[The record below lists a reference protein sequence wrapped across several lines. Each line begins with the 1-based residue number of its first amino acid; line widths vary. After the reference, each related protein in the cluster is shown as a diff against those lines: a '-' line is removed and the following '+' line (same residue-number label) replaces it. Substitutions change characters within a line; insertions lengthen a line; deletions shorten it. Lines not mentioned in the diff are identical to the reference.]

1 MSIGPEPPA
10 PAPAPTQQQ
19 PVYAS
24 KPPLIPKLTNPLT
37 KFIRTGEGILVYA
50 ANAAL
55 VVIPIVT
62 NALSATQAVKY
73 GVILDSVAVAARS
86 ILKAFAS
93 KA

>member
-10 PAPAPTQQQ
+10 PYSAPPSGYVV
-19 PVYAS
+19 P
-24 KPPLIPKLTNPLT
+24 KNPLVPKLTNPLT